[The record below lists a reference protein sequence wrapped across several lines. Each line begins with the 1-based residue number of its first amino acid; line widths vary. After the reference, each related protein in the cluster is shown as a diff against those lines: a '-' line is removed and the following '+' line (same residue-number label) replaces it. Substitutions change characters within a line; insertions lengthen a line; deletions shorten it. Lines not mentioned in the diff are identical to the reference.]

1 LRWLFRNDINK
12 KMALKVVDIETLK
25 AQMRVDFDDEDALI
39 ELYGEAAEDVVIRG
53 TRRSLDELRRIGYE
67 EQTGEVAPEELPE
80 GEWFPTRLKLAVL
93 MMAAHSYRNR
103 EPVASVGQNVVPYA
117 FDVLVKPYRKLTC

>member
-1 LRWLFRNDINK
+1 
-12 KMALKVVDIETLK
+12 MALKVVDIETLK

-67 EQTGEVAPEELPE
+67 EQTGEAAPEDLPE

-117 FDVLVKPYRKLTC
+117 YDVLVKPYRKLTA